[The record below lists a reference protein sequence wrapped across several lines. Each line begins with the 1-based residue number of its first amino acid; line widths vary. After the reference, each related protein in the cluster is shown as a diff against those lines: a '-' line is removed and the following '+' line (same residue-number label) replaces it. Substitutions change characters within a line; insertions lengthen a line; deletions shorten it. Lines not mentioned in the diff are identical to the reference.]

1 MVACTGSMSA
11 SPRPRAILFDLDDTL
26 ISSSGERREVWSETF
41 RPHAHR
47 MPGCAEEDLVKA
59 LEAELRW
66 FWSDPVRHREGRLD
80 MARTRGR
87 VLAAV
92 LARFGIDDA
101 LLVADLAEDFRVH
114 RERRTYLFDDAHR
127 VLDALR
133 GSGLRLG
140 LITNGEGPVQR
151 AKVERFD
158 LLHRFHHIQI
168 EGEHPFGKPEPA
180 AYAHA
185 LETLGAAPGEAWIVG
200 DNLEWEVAVPQRL
213 GFAQSIWFDG
223 HGRGLPR
230 RTEIRPDRVLTRLR
244 DLLDAVGA

>member
-1 MVACTGSMSA
+1 MTA
-11 SPRPRAILFDLDDTL
+11 SPRPHAILFDLDDTL
-26 ISSSGERREVWSETF
+26 ISYSGERREVWAETLAPHLHRCAGRTADDIF
-41 RPHAHR
+41 RA
-47 MPGCAEEDLVKA
+47 MDAEM
-59 LEAELRW
+59 RW
-66 FWSDPVRHREGRLD
+66 FWSDPVRHREGRLG
-80 MARTRGR
+80 MQAARTRICSGGFR
-87 VLAAV
+87 RLGIEDAALIEDV
-92 LARFGIDDA
+92 AR
-101 LLVADLAEDFRVH
+101 DFH
-114 RERRTYLFDDAHR
+114 MNRERRMRLFDDAHR
-127 VLDALR
+127 VLDALK

-158 LLHRFHHIQI
+158 LRHRFHHIQI

-230 RTEIRPDRVLTRLR
+230 RTEVRPDRVLTRLR
-244 DLLDAVGA
+244 DLLDALPD